1 MVQPEAIPSRKQREL
16 ALRQEI
22 IFGAAEAV
30 LAVRGFHG
38 ASVDEIA
45 RRAEVS
51 VGTLYNL
58 FGNKE
63 SLYTSLLERRM
74 EDLRACIRE
83 HGASAPTGIDKLHGV
98 VDAIFHYCAEHER
111 AFRVY
116 VTASHGLEWNLLPQ
130 LGPRVFE
137 CMQAFLREVTSLCA
151 VAVAEHSLPALDPK
165 LLAMSLL
172 GTIDSFVTQWVT
184 EGSGNLETYR
194 QGAHD
199 ILRALSQ
206 NGARRR
212 GGPKLSP

>member
-1 MVQPEAIPSRKQREL
+1 MITSSRKQREL
-16 ALRQEI
+16 ALRHEI
-22 IFGAAEAV
+22 IFVAAEAV
-30 LAVRGFHG
+30 LAARGFHG

-63 SLYTSLLERRM
+63 NLYTSLLERRM
-74 EDLRACIRE
+74 EELRTCVRE
-83 HGASAPTGIDKLHGV
+83 HGASAATGIDKLHAL
-98 VDAIFHYCAEHER
+98 VDAVFTYCAEHER

-116 VTASHGLEWNLLPQ
+116 VTASHGLEWNLLPPQ
-130 LGPRVFE
+130 LGSRVFE

-151 VAVAEHSLPALDPK
+151 SAVQEHHLPPLDPN

-184 EGSGNLETYR
+184 EGSGNLAVYQ

-199 ILRALSQ
+199 ILRALSD
-206 NGARRR
+206 NGGRRR
-212 GGPKLSP
+212 AAPIRKLHL